1 MKPRVSVIVTAYNEG
16 EAIVTCLDRLLDAIT
31 LPCEILVVFDSS
43 TDTTAPWVEKY
54 QRADPRVTPV
64 LNTYGRGPARAIRY
78 GFDQATADVAVV
90 TMADGCDDPMQID
103 SLVRLV
109 ERGVVVAAASRYMR
123 GGSQIGGPLVK
134 GTISRTAG
142 ITLYH
147 LARVGTHDA
156 TNSFKAYSTNFVRAV
171 GIESD
176 AGFEV
181 GIELVAKARRRRL
194 PVAEIPTIWLDRAF
208 GSSHFKMASWI
219 SKYLR
224 WYFYAF
230 GPRLP
235 GPTPVSADAG
245 GAPDLIG
252 PAGDRG

>member
-1 MKPRVSVIVTAYNEG
+1 MRLRVSVIVTAYNEG
-16 EAIVTCLDRLLDAIT
+16 EAIVMCLDRLLDSIA
-31 LPCEILVVFDSS
+31 LPCEILVVFDSP

-54 QRADPRVTPV
+54 QRTDSRVIPV
-64 LNTYGRGPARAIRY
+64 LNTYGRGPARAIRC
-78 GFDQATADVAVV
+78 GFDHALAEVAVV

-123 GGSQIGGPLVK
+123 GGSQIGGALIK
-134 GTISRTAG
+134 RTLSRVAG

-156 TNSFKAYSTNFVRAV
+156 TNSFKAYSTQFVRSV

-194 PVAEIPTIWLDRAF
+194 RVAEIPTIWLDRVA
-208 GSSHFKMASWI
+208 GTSNFKLMSWI
-219 SKYLR
+219 SRYLQ
-224 WYFYAF
+224 WYLYAF

-235 GPTPVSADAG
+235 EASDPPLTMPVVDHS
-245 GAPDLIG
+245 
-252 PAGDRG
+252 

>member
-1 MKPRVSVIVTAYNEG
+1 MKPRVSVVVTAYNEG
-16 EAIVTCLDRLLDAIT
+16 ESIVTCLDRLLDSIT
-31 LPCEILVVFDSS
+31 MPCEILVVFDSPD
-43 TDTTAPWVEKY
+43 DTTAPWVEKY
-54 QRADPRVTPV
+54 QRADSRVIPV

-78 GFDQATADVAVV
+78 GFDQASADVTVV

-123 GGSQIGGPLVK
+123 GGSQIGGPLLK
-134 GTISRTAG
+134 GTLSRTAG
-142 ITLYH
+142 ISLYH

-156 TNSFKAYSTNFVRAV
+156 TNSFKAYSTSFVRSV

-194 PVAEIPTIWLDRAF
+194 PVAEIPTIWLDRVEGA
-208 GSSHFKMASWI
+208 SNFKLASWI

-230 GPRLP
+230 GERLP
-235 GPTPVSADAG
+235 APASPGEGTPAE
-245 GAPDLIG
+245 
-252 PAGDRG
+252 PAT

>member
-1 MKPRVSVIVTAYNEG
+1 VKPRVSVIVTAYNEG
-16 EAIVTCLDRLLDAIT
+16 DAIVTCLDRLLDSIT
-31 LPCEILVVFDSS
+31 LPCEILVVFDSP

-54 QRADPRVTPV
+54 QEAEPRVTPV
-64 LNTYGRGPARAIRY
+64 LNTYGKGPARAIRC
-78 GFDQATADVAVV
+78 GFDHATADVAVV

-123 GGSQIGGPLVK
+123 GGSQIGGPLLK
-134 GTISRTAG
+134 STLSRLAG
-142 ITLYH
+142 KTLYH

-156 TNSFKAYSTNFVRAV
+156 TNSFKAYSTSFVRSV

-194 PVAEIPTIWLDRAF
+194 PVAEIPTIWLDRVVGA
-208 GSSHFKMASWI
+208 SNFKLTSWI
-219 SKYLR
+219 SKYLA

-235 GPTPVSADAG
+235 EPTPPV
-245 GAPDLIG
+245 
-252 PAGDRG
+252 PATPAMPEA